1 MRSET
6 QAPGSKVSAPHMPA
20 HLAVIMDGNGR
31 WARQRAM
38 PRQAGHRA
46 GVKTAR
52 QVVEACARRGIR
64 ALTLFAFSS
73 ENWRRPRREVGALMR
88 LFVEA
93 LDREVEEL
101 HGNGIRLSFIGDR
114 SELSPA
120 LQGRMEAAEARTA
133 GNDRLD
139 LVVALAY
146 GGRWDIVQ
154 AAQAI
159 AREVAAG
166 RLDPEAVDE
175 SVFAARLALAGLP
188 EPDLLIRTG
197 GEHRI
202 SNFLL
207 WNLAYAELW
216 FTDRLWPDFDEH
228 DLDAA
233 LERFRGVERRFGKTS
248 AQIDSPAEDG
258 AC

>member
-1 MRSET
+1 MRPGELPVSE
-6 QAPGSKVSAPHMPA
+6 ARIPA
-20 HLAVIMDGNGR
+20 HVAVIMDGNGR
-31 WARQRAM
+31 WARQRSL

-46 GVKTAR
+46 GMRAAR
-52 QVVEACARRGIR
+52 RIVEACAKRGIGT
-64 ALTLFAFSS
+64 LTLFAFSS

-101 HGNGIRLSFIGDR
+101 HANGIRLSFIGDR
-114 SELSPA
+114 DSLSPA
-120 LQGRMEAAEARTA
+120 LQAQMRASEESTR
-133 GNDRLD
+133 GNRRLA

-146 GGRWDIVQ
+146 GGRWDIVR
-154 AAQAI
+154 AAQELAQ
-159 AREVAAG
+159 EAALG
-166 RLDPEAVDE
+166 RLAPADIDEAA
-175 SVFAARLALAGLP
+175 FGARLALAGLP
-188 EPDLLIRTG
+188 DPDLLIRTG

-207 WNLAYAELW
+207 WNLAYAECH
-216 FTDRLWPDFDEH
+216 FCDRLWPDFDEA

-233 LERFRGVERRFGKTS
+233 LQHYQKVERRFGLVS
-248 AQIDSPAEDG
+248 GQLAPDGEDE

>member
-1 MRSET
+1 MSV
-6 QAPGSKVSAPHMPA
+6 PKLPA
-20 HLAVIMDGNGR
+20 HVAVIMDGNGR
-31 WARQRAM
+31 WARQRAL

-52 QVVEACARRGIR
+52 QVVEACARRGVG

-88 LFVEA
+88 LFIEA

-114 SELSPA
+114 DGLSA
-120 LQGRMEAAEARTA
+120 TLQARMQAAESRTRD
-133 GNDRLD
+133 NERLD

-154 AAQAI
+154 ATQAL
-159 AREVAAG
+159 AREAAAG
-166 RLDPEAVDE
+166 RLDPAAIDEAAV
-175 SVFAARLALAGLP
+175 AARLALAGLP

-207 WNLAYAELW
+207 WNLAYAEFY
-216 FTDRLWPDFDEH
+216 FTDRLWPDFDER

-233 LERFRGVERRFGKTS
+233 LERFGKVERRYGKISEQLDPSGEDS
-248 AQIDSPAEDG
+248 A
-258 AC
+258 C

>member
-1 MRSET
+1 
-6 QAPGSKVSAPHMPA
+6 MPA
-20 HLAVIMDGNGR
+20 HVAVIMDGNGR

-52 QVVEACARRGIR
+52 RIVEACAKRGIG

-73 ENWRRPRREVGALMR
+73 ENWRRPTREVGALMR

-101 HGNGIRLSFIGDR
+101 HANGIRLRFIGDR
-114 SELSPA
+114 ATLSPT
-120 LQGRMEAAEARTA
+120 LRGRMQAAETRTEH
-133 GNDRLD
+133 NDRLV

-154 AAQAI
+154 AARGI
-159 AREVAAG
+159 ARDVAAG
-166 RLDPEAVDE
+166 ELEPAAVDE
-175 SVFAARLALAGLP
+175 EAVAARLALAGLP

-197 GEHRI
+197 GENRI

-207 WNLAYAELW
+207 WNLAYAELY
-216 FTDRLWPDFDEH
+216 FTDRLWPEFSEA

-248 AQIDSPAEDG
+248 EQLGTPVEDD